1 MWHYLG
7 AAGCHSTSGT
17 SSSLTHVRNQ
27 SQETS
32 FSLSNHLKM
41 NTNTQSQEPRQMSLH
56 CILQYCPYNCSLWP
70 ALYKIVRSLKGISV
84 MLAALHPC
92 AMGFKKKLFSKRS
105 LQDLGHSAKQLTL
118 QPVLTGTAG
127 ICHEGL
133 GCRKERGEV
142 SFIS

>member
-1 MWHYLG
+1 
-7 AAGCHSTSGT
+7 
-17 SSSLTHVRNQ
+17 
-27 SQETS
+27 
-32 FSLSNHLKM
+32 
-41 NTNTQSQEPRQMSLH
+41 
-56 CILQYCPYNCSLWP
+56 
-70 ALYKIVRSLKGISV
+70 

-105 LQDLGHSAKQLTL
+105 LQDLGHSAKQMTL

-127 ICHEGL
+127 TCHEDL